1 MEMEKEACC
10 TNKPYKF
17 IFKMTGIVLIAAVLI
32 VALVRD
38 RIVSNPNW
46 QVSVTGQGKVAYTPD
61 VAKIN
66 FGVQVDKAASAEI
79 ALNTLNSNIEKVMKA
94 LTDLGIEQKNISTQ
108 NYSLYPQYDY
118 IDGVSKP
125 SGYSAS
131 EQVTV
136 KIEKFAEKDN
146 LIGRAIAEVT
156 KAGVNNI
163 SGISFEAADIE
174 VLKNEARLKAVEDAK
189 IKAKEMSK
197 STGVRLGK
205 VIGWWENY
213 YPVDPYMDGKG
224 GALMNESLSSASVPS
239 SQYEVSVEVNLNY
252 KVK

>member
-1 MEMEKEACC
+1 MEQETCC
-10 TNKPYKF
+10 TNKPHKF
-17 IFKMTGIVLIAAVLI
+17 IFKIIVVVLLAIVLI

-38 RIVSNPNW
+38 RIVNNPNW
-46 QVSVTGQGKVAYTPD
+46 QVSVTGQGRVAYTPD
-61 VAKIN
+61 VAKIT
-66 FGVQVDKAASAEI
+66 FGVQVDKARSAEE
-79 ALNTLNSNIEKVMKA
+79 ALNTLNNNIDKVMKA
-94 LTDLGIEQKNISTQ
+94 LTDLGIDQKNISTQ

-118 IDGVSKP
+118 IDGVSKTA
-125 SGYSAS
+125 GYNAS

-146 LIGRAIAEVT
+146 LIGRSIAEVT

-163 SGISFEAADIE
+163 SGISFEAADLE

-189 IKAKEMSK
+189 VKAKTMAK
-197 STGVRLGK
+197 SAGVNLGK

-213 YPVDPYMDGKG
+213 YPVDPYMAGKG
-224 GALMNESLSSASVPS
+224 GALMNADVSSASVPS
-239 SQYEVSVEVNLNY
+239 GQYEVLVEINLNY

>member
-1 MEMEKEACC
+1 MEQETCC

-38 RIVSNPNW
+38 RIVNNQNW
-46 QVSVTGQGKVAYTPD
+46 QVSVAGIGKVSYMPD

-66 FGVQVDKAASAEI
+66 FGVQVDKAKTAEE
-79 ALNTLNSNIEKVMKA
+79 ALNTLNNNIDKVMKA
-94 LTDLGIEQKNISTQ
+94 LTDLGIAQKDITTQ

-125 SGYSAS
+125 AGYNAS
-131 EQVTV
+131 QQVTI

-174 VLKNEARLKAVEDAK
+174 ALKNEAKQKAIVDAK
-189 IKAKEMSK
+189 TKAKEMSK
-197 STGVRLGK
+197 NTGVRLGK
-205 VIGWWENY
+205 IIGWWENY
-213 YPVDPYMDGKG
+213 YPVDQYADGKG
-224 GALMNESLSSASVPS
+224 GMMNADMSSASVPS
-239 SQYEVSVEVNLNY
+239 GQYEVSVEINLNY

>member
-1 MEMEKEACC
+1 MEQETCC

-17 IFKMTGIVLIAAVLI
+17 IFKITALVLVAAVVI

-38 RIVSNPNW
+38 RIVNNPNW
-46 QVSVTGQGKVAYTPD
+46 QVSVAGFGRVAYTPD
-61 VAKIN
+61 VAKIT
-66 FGVQVDKAASAEI
+66 FGVQVDKANSAEE
-79 ALNTLNSNIEKVMKA
+79 ALNTLNNNIDKVMKA
-94 LTDLGIEQKNISTQ
+94 LNTLGIEQKDITTQ

-125 SGYSAS
+125 AGYNAS

-163 SGISFEAADIE
+163 SGISFEAADLE
-174 VLKNEARLKAVEDAK
+174 ALKNEARLKAVEDAK
-189 IKAKEMSK
+189 IKAKTMSK
-197 STGVRLGK
+197 STGVHLGK

-224 GALMNESLSSASVPS
+224 GALMSADMASASVPS
-239 SQYEVSVEVNLNY
+239 GQYEVSVEVNLNY